1 MAKPSG
7 TVPSGKPKSPS
18 TATFAA
24 LTPNAFQSSKP
35 TSPSGVIEVME
46 RSL

>member
-7 TVPSGKPKSPS
+7 TVPSGKPKFPS

-24 LTPNAFQSSKP
+24 LTPNALQSSKP
-35 TSPSGVIEVME
+35 TPPSGVIEVME